1 MDIGIIIGIIV
12 LAFYLFLFI
21 LVIAMSRRA
30 LAEIDLYNK
39 RYDKL
44 MEELEKINKQK

>member
-21 LVIAMSRRA
+21 LVIVAYRRA
-30 LAEIDLYNK
+30 SAEIDLYNK
-39 RYDKL
+39 KYDKL
-44 MEELEKINKQK
+44 MEELGKINKQK